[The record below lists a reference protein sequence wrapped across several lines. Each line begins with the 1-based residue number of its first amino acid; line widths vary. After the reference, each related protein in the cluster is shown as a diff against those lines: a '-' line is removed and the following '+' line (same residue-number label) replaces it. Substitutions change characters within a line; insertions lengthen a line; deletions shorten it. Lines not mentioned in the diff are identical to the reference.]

1 MRAPPRW
8 IPALVSLVWAAWILY
23 LGTDD
28 RRRVVGFSDT
38 PSEALQ
44 HIVAFAVLGAL
55 VMATVRRRP
64 WMVFGL
70 VALGGVVGEFAQ
82 LASSDRTFSVSDM
95 VFSVTGAAIGVAAV
109 RRTGWRTTIALVSVT
124 GLLIAA
130 APLVLELSDDE
141 YDASFPDACSAPPPP
156 ADGRPETVFAA
167 DFGAGVGD
175 ALPIRIEDP
184 TTAEVRERLLEADEL
199 SVAVE
204 FSTTSL
210 DQGGPARLF
219 TISGGSGP
227 DQVDFHLGVEDDG
240 LSVRLRTSC
249 DIFNSIVVPD
259 VVVAGTRHRAVV
271 TWGGGSLDV
280 WVDGRLEQ
288 SVSLPWGD
296 LERWDPTYPI
306 IVGDEEGGGRRF
318 DGTVY
323 SVTMWDR
330 ALDESDIVSGAPT

>member
-8 IPALVSLVWAAWILY
+8 IPALASMVWAAWILH

-28 RRRVVGFSDT
+28 RRRVVGFSGT
-38 PSEALQ
+38 ASEALQ

-55 VMATVRRRP
+55 VMATARRRP
-64 WMVFGL
+64 WIVFGL
-70 VALGGVVGEFAQ
+70 VALAGVLGEFAQ

-109 RRTGWRTTIALVSVT
+109 RRTGWLPTVALVSVA

-130 APLVLELSDDE
+130 APLVLELSDAE
-141 YDASFPDACSAPPPP
+141 FDASFPDDCSAPPPP
-156 ADGRPETVFAA
+156 VDGRPETVLAA

-175 ALPIRIEDP
+175 VLPIRIEDP
-184 TTAEVRERLLEADEL
+184 TTAEVRERLLETDEF

-210 DQGGPARLF
+210 DQEGPARLF
-219 TISGGSGP
+219 TISGGPGP
-227 DQVDFHLGVEDDG
+227 DQVDFHLGVEDDD
-240 LSVRLRTSC
+240 LTVRLRTSC

-259 VVVAGTRHRAVV
+259 VVMAGIRHRVVV
-271 TWGGGSLDV
+271 TWGGGVLDV
-280 WVDGRLEQ
+280 WVDAVQVQ

-318 DGTVY
+318 DGSVF
-323 SVTMWDR
+323 SVTIWDR
-330 ALDESDIVSGAPT
+330 ALDESTIAADPT